1 MEESGEK
8 SKHGNGKKKR
18 IQKRKQKRIQKEYTE
33 NKYRKENTEKKIQK
47 RIQLVKAKR
56 YSVVTNQNADSVVVQ
71 KSNTTFSC
79 FSVSFLTRIVF

>member
-1 MEESGEK
+1 ME
-8 SKHGNGKKKR
+8 KR
-18 IQKRKQKRIQKEYTE
+18 VNMGTERRKE
-33 NKYRKENTEKKIQK
+33 YRKENRKEYRKNTQKTNTEKKIQK